1 MLSCLARWPIALM
14 RAVNP
19 DVGLRDRRVRR
30 ALMTCA
36 PSCSD
41 NSIIG
46 ITEPRRV
53 AAVAMSQRVAK
64 EMNVSQR

>member
-1 MLSCLARWPIALM
+1 MM
-14 RAVNP
+14 
-19 DVGLRDRRVRR
+19 
-30 ALMTCA
+30 CA
-36 PSCSD
+36 PFCSD

>member
-1 MLSCLARWPIALM
+1 MGPSTT
-14 RAVNP
+14 
-19 DVGLRDRRVRR
+19 DVL
-30 ALMTCA
+30 CS
-36 PSCSD
+36 PSPSD

-64 EMNVSQR
+64 EMNLSQR